1 MNHGPS
7 TYTVNRSLKGRR
19 TTSFQGF
26 GSMSVAVCGALILSF
41 EQAQFSS
48 RRARMIAKCTV
59 KQARKTGPVFRK
71 RNCELFL
78 PVRVDLPAVALNSR
92 GIVPDSVLG
101 AAASPPDAV

>member
-41 EQAQFSS
+41 EQAQLTASQDD
-48 RRARMIAKCTV
+48 RRVHILGSLSG
-59 KQARKTGPVFRK
+59 TGPENRA
-71 RNCELFL
+71 CLQETEL
-78 PVRVDLPAVALNSR
+78 
-92 GIVPDSVLG
+92 
-101 AAASPPDAV
+101 